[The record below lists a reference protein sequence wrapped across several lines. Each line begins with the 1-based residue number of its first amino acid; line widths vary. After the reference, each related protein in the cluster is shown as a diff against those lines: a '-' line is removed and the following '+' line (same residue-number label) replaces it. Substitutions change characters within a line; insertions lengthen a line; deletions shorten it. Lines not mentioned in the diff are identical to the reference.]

1 MTRSSA
7 GAWGVGV
14 GVVALGAAWAVAGTA
29 QATAAPSSSVT
40 ICHANGSGSY
50 NRLTLPAQSVLAGHA
65 GQHPDDIIPPFSYG
79 PGGSETFPGQNWG
92 AVGIVSWLSGC
103 RAWTPPEP
111 PDPPD
116 PPTPPPPKP
125 VVPKPLPVPPTVVV
139 TPVTFCLA
147 TADGFTVRTEKPVA
161 LVQLVVQN
169 PQSIVPPFM
178 WSVNALTY
186 TYPGLNWG
194 VEGQAI
200 WDAGCVFPPPPAPP
214 PSGTGETPQAGV
226 AAARVAVTITPS
238 TYRPR
243 VGSVVTFAVRGG
255 AGGSEDAVDTRMCA
269 RVPATMRVVSVAGGT
284 RRAQTACWLRGVT
297 GRGSSTRYFRA
308 RVAPWASGLLINARA
323 VIDAT
328 NTAPARSM
336 TTLYPIGPRVAVTG

>member
-40 ICHANGSGSY
+40 ICHANSSGSY

-79 PGGSETFPGQNWG
+79 PGGSDTFPGQNWG
-92 AVGIVSWLSGC
+92 PVGIVSWIAGC
-103 RAWTPPEP
+103 RAWTSPEP
-111 PDPPD
+111 PDPPN
-116 PPTPPPPKP
+116 PPPPRP
-125 VVPKPLPVPPTVVV
+125 VPPPIELPVPPGVVV

-147 TADGFTVRTEKPVA
+147 TDDGFTVRTEKPLTVA
-161 LVQLVVQN
+161 RLVVQH
-169 PQSIVPPFM
+169 PQSVVPPFAVQ
-178 WSVNALTY
+178 VNSRIY

-194 VEGQAI
+194 AEGQAI
-200 WDAGCVFPPPPAPP
+200 WNAGCMFPPPPSP
-214 PSGTGETPQAGV
+214 PSSGTSETPQAGV

-243 VGSVVTFAVRGG
+243 AGSVVTFAVRGG

-269 RVPATMRVVSVAGGT
+269 RVPATMTVVSVAGGT

-323 VIDAT
+323 VIDST

-336 TTLYPIGPRVAVTG
+336 TTLYPAGPRVAVTG